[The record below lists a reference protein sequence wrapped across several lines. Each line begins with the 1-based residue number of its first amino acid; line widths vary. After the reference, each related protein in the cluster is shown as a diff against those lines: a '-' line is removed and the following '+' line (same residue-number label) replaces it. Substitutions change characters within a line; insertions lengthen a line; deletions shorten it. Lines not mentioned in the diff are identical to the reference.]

1 MCHMLMVSETR
12 GHKIIFLVSRGVVAI
27 IILFLYI
34 TNNHKSNCM
43 KKLYFIAAIG
53 ILLFLANSAQA
64 QRTEVTF
71 YTTNGNF
78 KVLLY
83 DSLTTVT
90 VDSFLARVGRK
101 FYDGLIFHR
110 VIQNFMIQGGDPTGT
125 GSGGTG
131 TKIPD
136 EFHPSLKNVPGALS
150 MANTGQPNT
159 GDCQFYVNV
168 FTNTHLNNKHT
179 VFGMVT
185 ENYTVVEAI
194 SKVPTGANDK
204 PVTDVKMDSIRVT
217 KFPASVKSI
226 VTGQSIEVYPNPNHG
241 TFNIQVPAGKTELII
256 TNIKGQVVQRLHIEQ
271 AGIVNIDML
280 DQPKGMY
287 LLEMITGDKTVH
299 SKIVVQ

>member
-1 MCHMLMVSETR
+1 
-12 GHKIIFLVSRGVVAI
+12 
-27 IILFLYI
+27 
-34 TNNHKSNCM
+34 M
-43 KKLYFIAAIG
+43 KKIYFIAAIG
-53 ILLFLANSAQA
+53 ILLLFVNSAQA

-110 VIQNFMIQGGDPTGT
+110 VIDSFMIQGGDPAGNGT
-125 GSGGTG
+125 GGTG
-131 TKIPD
+131 TTIPD

-150 MANTGQPNT
+150 MANIGQPNT
-159 GDCQFYVNV
+159 GDCQFYINV
-168 FTNTHLNNKHT
+168 FANTHLNNKHT

-194 SKVPTGANDK
+194 SKVPTGANNK
-204 PVTDVKMDSIRVT
+204 PLTDVVMDSIRIT
-217 KFPASVKSI
+217 KFPAGVNNIATNSSTDI
-226 VTGQSIEVYPNPNHG
+226 YPNPNNG
-241 TFNIQVPAGKTELII
+241 IFSIKTTEGRTGLII
-256 TNIKGQVVQRLHIEQ
+256 TNINGQVVYQVQAEQ
-271 AGIVNIDML
+271 AGVVDVDMAGR
-280 DQPKGMY
+280 PKGIY
-287 LLEMITGDKTVH
+287 LLQTVNGNKTMY

>member
-1 MCHMLMVSETR
+1 
-12 GHKIIFLVSRGVVAI
+12 
-27 IILFLYI
+27 
-34 TNNHKSNCM
+34 M
-43 KKLYFIAAIG
+43 KKLYIIAAIA
-53 ILLFLANSAQA
+53 LLALFVNDTRA

-90 VDSFLARVGRK
+90 VDSFLARVSRK

-110 VIQNFMIQGGDPTGT
+110 VIANFMIQGGDPTGT

-136 EFHPSLKNVPGALS
+136 EFHPSLKNIPGALS

-168 FTNTHLNNKHT
+168 VTNAHLDNKHT

-185 ENYTVVEAI
+185 NNYSVVDAI
-194 SKVPTGANDK
+194 SKVPTGANNK

-217 KFPASVKSI
+217 KFPAGVKN
-226 VTGQSIEVYPNPNHG
+226 IETNQPVAVYPNPNNG
-241 TFNIQVPAGKTELII
+241 IFSIDVPGGKTELVV
-256 TNIKGQVVQRLHIEQ
+256 TNINGQVVYATATEQ
-271 AGIVNIDML
+271 AVKFSIDMSS
-280 DQPKGMY
+280 QPKGIYM
-287 LLEMITGDKTVH
+287 LTMMNGAATLHRKV
-299 SKIVVQ
+299 VVQ